1 MKIMI
6 LRCCFLIFFQ
16 FYFLF
21 LSYSQGCSDAG
32 FCTVEGVKP
41 TENDSTNK
49 EFNNQVKIG
58 GSIGKADRSIFA
70 YAFYAEYNRSWNKK
84 FGTDFK
90 LTSLLQQGNGISS
103 YGLSDFYITAN
114 YELLKNFKIIG
125 GVKIPLNTANKKGN
139 EGYSLPMDY
148 QSSLGTFDAILGIG
162 YAWKKIQF
170 TFAMQQPLL
179 QNKNEFQASDYP
191 ATSSLS
197 SFQSTIGFKRS
208 GDVLARIS
216 YPLKLSKKWKFTP
229 SILPIYHLKE
239 DYFEAIIN
247 GNTELISIPGSDG
260 LTLNLN
266 GFIDYVVSEKSSFQL
281 SVGAPL
287 IVRKSRPDGLTRS
300 WIVNLEYRIKF

>member
-1 MKIMI
+1 M
-6 LRCCFLIFFQ
+6 FLKGFIFIFFQ

-21 LSYSQGCSDAG
+21 VTLSQGCSDAG
-32 FCTVEGVKP
+32 FCTIEGVKP
-41 TENDSTNK
+41 EEKDSTSM

-70 YAFYAEYNRSWNKK
+70 YSFYAEYNRSWNKK

-103 YGLSDFYITAN
+103 YGLSDFYVTAN

-125 GVKIPLNTANKKGN
+125 GVKIPLNAANKKGN
-139 EGYSLPMDY
+139 EGFSLPMDY

-170 TFAMQQPLL
+170 TFAMQQPLI
-179 QNKNEFQASDYP
+179 QNKNQFQVSDYP
-191 ATSSLS
+191 ATSPLS
-197 SFQSTIGFKRS
+197 SFQSTIGFRRS

-239 DYFEAIIN
+239 DYFEVIIN
-247 GNTELISIPGSDG
+247 GNSELISIPDSDG

-266 GFIDYVVSEKSSFQL
+266 GFIDFAVTEKSSLQL

-287 IVRKSRPDGLTRS
+287 VVRKARPDGLTRS
-300 WIVNLEYRIKF
+300 WIVNLEYRFKF